1 MAVLVLEQKFAC
13 GSAGPARHKDVFSE
27 RNSRVLIPCSGFCAP
42 VVEVVILAMRSIKS
56 RSDKGLRQAPGPL
69 GGGINMF
76 FDSVFIRL
84 FHKSNDIIIRSVNVL

>member
-1 MAVLVLEQKFAC
+1 MAVLVLKQESAC
-13 GSAGPARHKDVFSE
+13 LTSGSARNKDVFSE
-27 RNSRVLIPCSGFCAP
+27 RNSRVLIPCRGFRALIVK
-42 VVEVVILAMRSIKS
+42 VVFLAVGNIKC

-84 FHKSNDIIIRSVNVL
+84 FHESNDIIIRSVNVL